1 MAAQHPDE
9 LTLLAY
15 VEGDLTAVE
24 RGTLAAHVAACP
36 ACTEQVRLL
45 EVGREALAAAPH
57 LELPEERRRALLR
70 RLPEHPQR
78 FGFLEPFRHGLTR
91 AAPALAALLLVAVF
105 VAFATQLGDGG
116 DDDAGSRGAAGGG
129 EAAQTA
135 PAQAEGAEEGEE
147 PVFEDEDSRTL
158 AHGRLVRRVVGPPRE
173 VVELLRQSGYP
184 AVVQDGAVVA
194 EGRPGELRA
203 VLEGRPRGPVA
214 VYVR

>member
-135 PAQAEGAEEGEE
+135 PAQAEGAEEGEAQ
-147 PVFEDEDSRTL
+147 DSARTL
-158 AHGRLVRRVVGPPRE
+158 AGLRLVRRVAGPPRE
-173 VVELLRQSGYP
+173 VVELLRESGHP
-184 AVVQDGAVVA
+184 AVLREGSVVA
-194 EGRPGELRA
+194 DGRPREVRA